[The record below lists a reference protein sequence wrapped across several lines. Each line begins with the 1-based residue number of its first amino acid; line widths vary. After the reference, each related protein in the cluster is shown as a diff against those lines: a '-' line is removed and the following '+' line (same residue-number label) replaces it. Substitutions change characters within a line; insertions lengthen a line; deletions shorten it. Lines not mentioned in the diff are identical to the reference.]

1 MDMTRTGTPYLVGKD
16 DIQGSLEQL
25 KRMPLDRTGSEITEK
40 WLQELIDEA
49 PNVLPVSQVYA
60 RVAGDLHSMG
70 REIATSS
77 GGSIDNLLISGS
89 GHLIVVETKL
99 WRNHQARRE
108 VVAQIIEYAQDVKN
122 WDYEKVEKLWCDRH
136 GQGQTLHAAVA
147 AEVDEAE
154 WVDRV
159 NDQVAA
165 GEIVLLIV
173 GDGID
178 SRAENL
184 AETVGGRPDMMFR
197 LALVELRVYSAGG
210 RKYLIIPST
219 MARTAEIQRATVR
232 VIFDSNHRPDVRV
245 EAPRPD
251 AKGRA
256 ASGSRVSLD
265 ATQFLSQLEEH
276 KNGGIDSVRVAEEL
290 LRLLDRQEE
299 LIVEWQTAGF
309 SIRFLDPMSSSRTL
323 PLVVVSAKGRIYAH
337 LPHVGNPIRKR
348 WENPTLAA
356 RGESELAGL
365 FKEWGEN
372 QARTTRNDKEI
383 ELPLADLAGKERR
396 VIDSL
401 CDFVTRLQKQAP
413 LLDD

>member
-16 DIQGSLEQL
+16 DIRGSLKPL

-70 REIATSS
+70 REIATAG

-108 VVAQIIEYAQDVKN
+108 VVAQIIEYAQDVRD

-136 GQGQTLHAAVA
+136 GQGQTLHAAIA
-147 AEVDEAE
+147 ADVDEAE

-159 NDQVAA
+159 NNQVAA
-165 GEIVLLIV
+165 GEIILLIV

-197 LALVELRVYSAGG
+197 LALVELRVYSADG

-251 AKGRA
+251 AEGRA
-256 ASGSRVSLD
+256 ASGNRVSLD

-276 KNGGIDSVRVAEEL
+276 KNGGIDSVRVVEEL
-290 LRLLDRQEE
+290 LRLLDRQEV

-309 SIRFLDPMSSSRTL
+309 SIRFLDPISSSRIL

-337 LPHVGNPIRKR
+337 LPNVGNPIRKR
-348 WENPTLAA
+348 WDNPTLAP
-356 RGESELAGL
+356 RLESELAGL
-365 FKEWGEN
+365 FEEWGEN
-372 QARTTRNDKEI
+372 QVRITRKDKEI
-383 ELPLADLAGKERR
+383 ELPLAVLTGKERR
-396 VIDSL
+396 VIGSL

-413 LLDD
+413 PLDE